1 MEQTLIQ
8 IAFTG
13 GLIFLLYLKNIFLG
27 TKEIVQH
34 STEFTKIIAS
44 IGKKKF
50 TRKISEIKLKIKEE
64 LDYQEKR
71 RQTILLI
78 ALEFNV
84 SLDVAEGLF
93 NEFEKM
99 KM

>member
-13 GLIFLLYLKNIFLG
+13 GLIFLLYKLIIAIKNIFLG

-44 IGKKKF
+44 IGKKNLLERF
-50 TRKISEIKLKIKEE
+50 LKL
-64 LDYQEKR
+64 
-71 RQTILLI
+71 
-78 ALEFNV
+78 N
-84 SLDVAEGLF
+84 
-93 NEFEKM
+93 
-99 KM
+99 